1 VIIEP
6 KVRGFLCTT
15 AHPAGCAANVRR
27 QIEYV
32 QGRGAVTGGAR
43 HALVIGASTGYG
55 LASRICATFGCGA
68 ATVGVFFEKPGSEKR
83 TGSPGWYNAAA
94 LQRSA
99 LEAGLSVHDFNGDA
113 FSVEMKQRVV
123 AWLQEQGQPL
133 DLVIYSLAAPRRTH
147 PQSGAVHRSVLK
159 PIGREVRERTLDTD
173 RQEVREV
180 CIPAATE
187 EEIADTVAVM
197 GGEDWRLWLEALHE
211 EKLLGQGCKTLAYT
225 YIGERLT
232 KPIYGD
238 ATIGAAKKDLDQT
251 VKHLQALLAPYG
263 GEARVAVLKAV
274 VTQASSAIPIM
285 PLYLSLLFRVMKQ
298 RGVHEGCIEQI
309 DGLFRALYDNE
320 ERRLDRE
327 GRLRRDGAE
336 LAPEVQAEVE
346 GAWHTVNTDNLLQT
360 TDFTGYREE
369 FMQLFGFCVP
379 GVDYAA
385 DLSPVV
391 HIPHLA
397 E

>member
-1 VIIEP
+1 MIIEP

-27 QIEYV
+27 QLEYV
-32 QGRGAVTGGAR
+32 QGRGPVTGGAR

-55 LASRICATFGCGA
+55 LASRICAAFGCGA
-68 ATVGVFFEKPGSEKR
+68 VTVGVFFEKPGSEKR

-94 LQRSA
+94 LQRYA

-113 FSVEMKQRVV
+113 FSAAMKQRVI
-123 AWLQEQGQPL
+123 AWLRERGQPL
-133 DLVIYSLAAPRRTH
+133 DLVVYSLAAPRRTH
-147 PQSGAVHRSVLK
+147 PQSGAVHHSVLK

-211 EKLLGQGCKTLAYT
+211 AELLGQGCKTLAYT

-238 ATIGAAKKDLDQT
+238 ATIGAAKKDLDKT
-251 VKHLQALLAPYG
+251 VKQLQSLLAPCA

-285 PLYLSLLFRVMKQ
+285 PLYLSLLFRVMKK

-320 ERRLDRE
+320 ERRLDTE

-346 GAWHTVNTDNLLQT
+346 AAWHTVSTENLLQT
-360 TDFTGYREE
+360 TDFAGYREE

-391 HIPHLA
+391 DIPHLA